1 MPILNY
7 TTKVDVYKTIG
18 EIQSVLVKHGARKIM
33 QDYDENGNI
42 SALAFS
48 IETPC
53 GVRGIRLPANT
64 AAVLRV
70 LEKQRVKCDRGQAER
85 VAWRIVKDWVE
96 AQMAIIEAEMVS
108 MDEVFLPYMLD
119 ARGERTLYQ
128 AYKENQLLLE
138 AERDTE

>member
-33 QDYDENGNI
+33 QDYDEEGRI
-42 SALAFS
+42 SALSFA
-48 IETPC
+48 IDTPY
-53 GVRGIRLPANT
+53 GVKGIRLPANT
-64 AAVLRV
+64 AAVCRV
-70 LEKQRVKCDRGQAER
+70 LENQRVRCDYEQAER

-96 AQMAIIEAEMVS
+96 AQMAIIEAEMVT

-119 ARGERTLYQ
+119 DTGQKTLYQ
-128 AYKENQLLLE
+128 AYQEKRLLIGG
-138 AERDTE
+138 